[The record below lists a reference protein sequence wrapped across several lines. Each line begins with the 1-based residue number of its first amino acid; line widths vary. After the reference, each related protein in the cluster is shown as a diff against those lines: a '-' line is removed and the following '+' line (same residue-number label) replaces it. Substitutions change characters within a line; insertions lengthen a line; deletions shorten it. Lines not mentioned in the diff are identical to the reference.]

1 MLEQTVA
8 GRSPRTLLLVD
19 DEINI
24 LSALKRLLRQDK
36 YDIVTAN
43 NGQEALEALKSG
55 PVDVIVTDQRMPGMT
70 GVEFL
75 RLAKES
81 YPDTVRIVLSG
92 YTELQ
97 SVTDAV
103 NEGAVYKFL
112 TKPWDDGQLRG
123 HVAEAFK
130 RKEMADENLR
140 LQQQLQLA
148 NLALEDTNREL
159 DKLLKLQEERI
170 ETDEVSL
177 RVIHEILE
185 HLPTPI
191 LGMDDEKNIV
201 FVNAAAQSLFG
212 KSTLLLGM
220 KMEDATP
227 ALEPAWDLNCAKVDI
242 DGRAHKVLTH
252 PMGRN
257 SQSRGKLM
265 ILIKLTDD

>member
-1 MLEQTVA
+1 MSEEPVSECPQ
-8 GRSPRTLLLVD
+8 RTLLLVD
-19 DEINI
+19 DEANI

-43 NGQEALEALKSG
+43 NGQEALEVLKERL
-55 PVDVIVTDQRMPGMT
+55 VDVIITDQRMPGMT

-81 YPDTVRIVLSG
+81 YPDTIRIVLSG

-112 TKPWDDGQLRG
+112 TKPWDDVQLRG
-123 HVAEAFK
+123 HVAEAFR

-140 LQQQLQLA
+140 LHQQLQVA
-148 NLALEDTNREL
+148 NLALEATNREL
-159 DKLLKLQEERI
+159 DKLLREKEERI

-177 RVIHEILE
+177 QITHEILE
-185 HLPTPI
+185 HVSTPI
-191 LGMDDEKNIV
+191 LGIDDEKNIV
-201 FVNAAAQSLFG
+201 FVNAAAQALFG
-212 KSTLLLGM
+212 SSHMMLGM
-220 KMEDATP
+220 KMARDTP
-227 ALEPAWDLNCAKVDI
+227 DLERAWNRTSTEIDI
-242 DGRAHKVLTH
+242 NDERYKVLTH

-257 SQSRGKLM
+257 SRSRGKLM
-265 ILIKLTDD
+265 TLIKITTP

>member
-1 MLEQTVA
+1 MLELTVA
-8 GRSPRTLLLVD
+8 ERSPRTLLLVD

-140 LQQQLQLA
+140 LQQQLQMA
-148 NLALEDTNREL
+148 NLALEETNREL

-177 RVIHEILE
+177 MVIHEILE

-212 KSTLLLGM
+212 KSMLLLGM

-227 ALEPAWDLNCAKVDI
+227 ALGPAWDLNCAEIDI
-242 DGRAHKVLTH
+242 DSRAHKVLTH

-257 SQSRGKLM
+257 SRSRGKMM
-265 ILIKLTDD
+265 ILIKKTDG